1 MSLLCFST
9 CSSAVG
15 VVNVKHDFYDIT
27 LIVSVTGEPDTKVKV
42 TYEQCTREKVLE
54 NETLAPILEQ
64 LEASIDED

>member
-1 MSLLCFST
+1 M
-9 CSSAVG
+9 
-15 VVNVKHDFYDIT
+15 KHNFYDVT

-64 LEASIDED
+64 LEEYVEET